1 MMVLK
6 KVRLRHSEQYKLREI
21 VVRERQ
27 VLNGISIKTGL
38 QRIKTGGL
46 PGVLLP
52 LLLAWLFLALP
63 VQAETLKKVTF
74 LPQWFPQAQFAGY
87 YVAWEKGFYRKHGLD
102 VTLLRGGP
110 EKPVCPTL
118 IRGEADFGTLFLAE
132 AIQQRSRGVNLVNV
146 GQIVQRTGFMLVAK
160 KSSGIHSTRDLQGKK
175 VSLWDDFKVQP
186 LAFFRKNDL
195 TVRVIPQTYTLN
207 LFLRGG
213 VDVASAMRYNEYH
226 SILNAGL
233 NEDELT
239 TFPFDG
245 QDLNFP
251 EDGIYC
257 LEETWERDPDAA
269 CRFVQA
275 SIEGWRYAFAHP
287 QEALDI
293 VMKFVNEAK
302 INTSRNHQKWMLE
315 KMKDLIVTGNRNV
328 PMGTLSETDYRKVA
342 AELQESGLIKS
353 IPPFSEFHVYCTG
366 KK

>member
-6 KVRLRHSEQYKLREI
+6 KVRFRHPEQHELREI
-21 VVRERQ
+21 FVRERQ
-27 VLNGISIKTGL
+27 ALNGISIKAGL
-38 QRIKTGGL
+38 HRIKTGGI
-46 PGVLLP
+46 PGVLLSFF
-52 LLLAWLFLALP
+52 LIWLFLVSP

-87 YVAWEKGFYRKHGLD
+87 YVAWEKGIYRKHGLD

-110 EKPVCPTL
+110 EKPVCPAL

-132 AIQQRSRGVNLVNV
+132 AIQQRSRGLKLVNV
-146 GQIVQRTGFMLVAK
+146 GQIVQRTGFILVAK
-160 KSSGIHSTRDLQGKK
+160 KSSGILSARDLQGKK

-186 LAFFRKNDL
+186 LAFFRKNGL
-195 TVRVIPQTYTLN
+195 KVRVIPQTYTLN

-213 VDVASAMRYNEYH
+213 VDVASAMWYNEYH
-226 SILNAGL
+226 SILSAGL

-239 TFPFDG
+239 TFFFDG

-257 LEETWERDPDAA
+257 LEETWKRDPDAVR
-269 CRFVQA
+269 RFVQA

-287 QEALDI
+287 REALDI
-293 VMKFVNEAK
+293 VMKYVNEAK
-302 INTSRNHQKWMLE
+302 INTSRTHQKWMFE
-315 KMKDLIVTGNRNV
+315 KIKDLIVTGNRNV

-342 AELQESGLIKS
+342 AELQESGLIKR
-353 IPPFSEFHVYCTG
+353 IPPLSEFHVDCTG